1 MMSDQDLQSL
11 AQTVTSKQLV
21 PVSKAEAI
29 SMIILHTNRPLELLE
44 RTKIKKE
51 LMFEYLHFKSV
62 PIKSEAGKI
71 EHALRVLKLWGSAEF
86 ASTLEEIVPGNNGN
100 GESSSSARP
109 PKVKPRNI
117 SDKTNMYCN
126 VCDLT
131 LATRILFFSHCS
143 TVHDVKFKGKSGQP
157 LVIPQLQDRERSP
170 AASHHDPT
178 SGSSQ
183 SPARKRARMSDFIRS
198 IDNDNNNSNSGA
210 DATMSKD
217 NKKKAGSSS
226 SMSAEPKA
234 KKAQGKR
241 SRGFD
246 RGLDPERI
254 IGATDDIGELEFLI
268 KWRGSDET
276 DLVPAREANVKCPQ
290 TVIQFYE
297 ERMTWHTSED
307 EQQSPARKR
316 ARMSDSI
323 RSIDDDNNNS
333 NSGDAA
339 TISNDNQKKAGSS
352 SSMAGEPTAKK
363 ARGKRSRG
371 FDRGLD
377 PERIIGATDDIGE
390 LEFLIKWRGSDEAD
404 WVLAREANVKCPQ
417 TIIKFY
423 EERLTF

>member
-1 MMSDQDLQSL
+1 MESILCFLCRVSYNEKDKLEKHLVYEHGIIFNADFVSRVSQFRTVNARMPVVDLKAKSSNNNKMCRKCKEPSKPV
-11 AQTVTSKQLV
+11 ATTSNSGTAARNSA
-21 PVSKAEAI
+21 P
-29 SMIILHTNRPLELLE
+29 
-44 RTKIKKE
+44 
-51 LMFEYLHFKSV
+51 
-62 PIKSEAGKI
+62 AGK
-71 EHALRVLKLWGSAEF
+71 ATNSMSTGKLSNTET
-86 ASTLEEIVPGNNGN
+86 ASTLEETVPGNNGN
-100 GESSSSARP
+100 DESSSNAQP

-117 SDKTNMYCN
+117 RDKTNMYCN

-183 SPARKRARMSDFIRS
+183 SPARKRARMSAFIRS

-290 TVIQFYE
+290 T
-297 ERMTWHTSED
+297 
-307 EQQSPARKR
+307 
-316 ARMSDSI
+316 
-323 RSIDDDNNNS
+323 
-333 NSGDAA
+333 
-339 TISNDNQKKAGSS
+339 
-352 SSMAGEPTAKK
+352 
-363 ARGKRSRG
+363 
-371 FDRGLD
+371 
-377 PERIIGATDDIGE
+377 
-390 LEFLIKWRGSDEAD
+390 
-404 WVLAREANVKCPQ
+404 
-417 TIIKFY
+417 IIKFY